1 MKLSNNLVFN
11 EIMKK
16 KKKEKG
22 IVQLF
27 PIFLKHKPA
36 LENPK
41 ISQSSI

>member
-16 KKKEKG
+16 KKEKG

-27 PIFLKHKPA
+27 PIFLRHKPA